1 MRMPIVSTFNYT
13 LLCEGLMNHNKR
25 NYSYAYSWVAEVWK
39 PFFSAASLADFKT
52 VSNAKAFDRSPD
64 NFNFPVMKA
73 VAGASSPK
81 VE

>member
-1 MRMPIVSTFNYT
+1 MPMFFS
-13 LLCEGLMNHNKR
+13 MNHNR
-25 NYSYAYSWVAEVWK
+25 MYSDAYSWVAEVWK

-52 VSNAKAFDRSPD
+52 VSKAKAFDRSPD